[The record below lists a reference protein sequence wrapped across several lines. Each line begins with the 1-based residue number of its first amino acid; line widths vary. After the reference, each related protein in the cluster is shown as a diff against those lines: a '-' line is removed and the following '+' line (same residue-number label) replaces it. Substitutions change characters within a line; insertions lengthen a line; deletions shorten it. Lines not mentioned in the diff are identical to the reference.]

1 MELVGILDNLETIAS
16 APSGIDHL
24 RHLVLE
30 MAVRGQL
37 IESQESDEPVHTH
50 LERIDEERRILE
62 EGARGSGSASAA
74 DGVQDPPFEIPSGWA
89 WARLDSLVYLQM
101 GQSPPSSAYNG
112 AGEGLPFFQGK
123 TDFGALHPTPRSW
136 CTEPTRIA
144 EPGDVLLSVR
154 APVGPTNI
162 ATETCCIGRGL
173 ASLRPL
179 AGTPSGYINWALRAL
194 ETQIASMATG
204 TTFVAV
210 SKRDLAPFPIPV
222 PPLGEQWRI
231 VAKVDEL
238 MALCDELEA
247 QQVRL
252 AEGAARS
259 RVSALEALVEADS
272 PEALTLAWK
281 RVAGSGPLFVG
292 DVEGVK
298 LVRKSVLSVGLRS
311 WGPPKTKE
319 RNLTDLGDV
328 VAFQNGYAFKS
339 EWYVDSGTRLVR
351 CQNIGHGDLNW
362 SDVKSLPSER
372 YVEFERFALEA
383 GDIVLALDRPLIS
396 TGLKVA
402 RVATDD
408 LPALLLQR
416 VARLTP
422 DAKRL
427 DPGFLWLWLRSPAF
441 VSEIDPG
448 RSNGVPHISTKE
460 LARIPIWLPGLE
472 EQRRICT
479 QLGLVL
485 DLCDRLEGHLQ
496 DLAEEREM
504 LSGSAVRAG

>member
-16 APSGIDHL
+16 APSGIGHL

-37 IESQESDEPVHTH
+37 VESQESDEPVHTL

-238 MALCDELEA
+238 MALCDELERC
-247 QQVRL
+247 QMVREATL
-252 AEGAARS
+252 DATRRS
-259 RVSALEALVEADS
+259 AIADLVQSESLPAS
-272 PEALTLAWK
+272 RTSWERLNLAWTDLT
-281 RVAGSGPLFVG
+281 SGPSGAREIRDAILRLGVSGKFSDEEWIDCQFG
-292 DVEGVK
+292 DQVSLQRGFDITKKEQLPGPYPVVSSGGVSSFHSSFK
-298 LVRKSVLSVGLRS
+298 CHGPGVVLGRKGSVGR
-311 WGPPKTKE
+311 
-319 RNLTDLGDV
+319 V
-328 VAFQNGYAFKS
+328 HF
-339 EWYVDSGTRLVR
+339 VDSNYWPHDTTLWVKDFHGNDPEFVFMFLLGFPLLDYESSTANPSLNRNRLHPIPIRWPPASVQHEIVR
-351 CQNIGHGDLNW
+351 TIR
-362 SDVKSLPSER
+362 SLWLLCDELERSSELV
-372 YVEFERFALEA
+372 VEISSAFAA
-383 GDIVLALDRPLIS
+383 SAVDLIS
-396 TGLKVA
+396 NRGK
-402 RVATDD
+402 
-408 LPALLLQR
+408 
-416 VARLTP
+416 
-422 DAKRL
+422 
-427 DPGFLWLWLRSPAF
+427 
-441 VSEIDPG
+441 
-448 RSNGVPHISTKE
+448 
-460 LARIPIWLPGLE
+460 
-472 EQRRICT
+472 
-479 QLGLVL
+479 
-485 DLCDRLEGHLQ
+485 
-496 DLAEEREM
+496 M
-504 LSGSAVRAG
+504 

>member
-1 MELVGILDNLETIAS
+1 
-16 APSGIDHL
+16 
-24 RHLVLE
+24 
-30 MAVRGQL
+30 
-37 IESQESDEPVHTH
+37 
-50 LERIDEERRILE
+50 
-62 EGARGSGSASAA
+62 
-74 DGVQDPPFEIPSGWA
+74 
-89 WARLDSLVYLQM
+89 
-101 GQSPPSSAYNG
+101 
-112 AGEGLPFFQGK
+112 
-123 TDFGALHPTPRSW
+123 
-136 CTEPTRIA
+136 
-144 EPGDVLLSVR
+144 
-154 APVGPTNI
+154 
-162 ATETCCIGRGL
+162 
-173 ASLRPL
+173 
-179 AGTPSGYINWALRAL
+179 
-194 ETQIASMATG
+194 MATG

-281 RVAGSGPLFVG
+281 RVAGSWPLFVG